1 MRKGSHA
8 HKRASATARRSGV
21 SKFLILFLAFALA
34 FGGAIGG
41 SLAWLMAET
50 DSVVNTFTYG
60 NIEIDLTETDPEGD
74 DPNNN
79 EYEMIPGA
87 TITKDPVVTVYKG
100 SEKSW
105 LFVELAESE
114 NFGDFLSYEMADGWF
129 ALEGEDGV
137 WYRMVD
143 KALTDLVLPVLKE
156 NEVAVKE
163 DVTKEMLEAL
173 DADPDNTGYPTL
185 TITAYA
191 VQRDAIDSA
200 AEAWALVRE
209 TENPE
214 S

>member
-60 NIEIDLTETDPEGD
+60 NIEIDLTETDPEKD

-100 SEKSW
+100 SEKCW
-105 LFVELAESE
+105 LFVKLVESE
-114 NFGDFLSYEMADGWF
+114 NFGDFLSYEMADGWL

-137 WYRMVD
+137 WYRDPD
-143 KALTDLVLPVLKE
+143 KAKTDLVLSVLE
-156 NEVAVKE
+156 RDEVVVKE

-173 DADPDNTGYPTL
+173 DADPDNTSYPTL

-200 AEAWALVRE
+200 AEAWALAQE

>member
-60 NIEIDLTETDPEGD
+60 NIEIDLTETDPEKD

-87 TITKDPVVTVYKG
+87 TITKDPVVTVYKD
-100 SEKSW
+100 SEKCW
-105 LFVELAESE
+105 LFVKLVESE
-114 NFGDFLSYEMADGWF
+114 NFDDFLSYEVADDWST
-129 ALEGEDGV
+129 LEGEDGV
-137 WYRMVD
+137 YYRMPD
-143 KALTDLVLPVLKE
+143 KAKTDLVLSVLE
-156 NEVAVKE
+156 RDEVVVKE

-173 DADPDNTGYPTL
+173 DADPDNTSYPTL

-200 AEAWALVRE
+200 AEAWALAQE